1 MHSISCRCNHS
12 LTRSLTLSL
21 PHSASLIKSNISP
34 THLLPS
40 FPCPPSDG
48 YELGEPEP
56 STYARYNYE
65 STTFSFVMLA
75 AVLRCAERVQGLLDA
90 AKARKSKAER
100 RAKKKEES
108 LELV

>member
-12 LTRSLTLSL
+12 L
-21 PHSASLIKSNISP
+21 PHSASLIKPIIAP

-40 FPCPPSDG
+40 FPCPSLDG

-65 STTFSFVMLA
+65 STTFSFVLLA